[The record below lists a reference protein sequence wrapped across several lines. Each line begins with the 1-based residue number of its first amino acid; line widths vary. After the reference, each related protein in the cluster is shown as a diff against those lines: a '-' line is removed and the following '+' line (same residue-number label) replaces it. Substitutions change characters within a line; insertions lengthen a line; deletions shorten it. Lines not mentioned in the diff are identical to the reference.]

1 MKPTQPNPNPHSEP
15 PATDSS
21 PGLAAPATLRGSLA
35 VPLFMERRIEGADNA
50 RIRPLAG
57 ACMSMPSE
65 RGGNPPAASDL
76 DADPPLLTPAQA
88 AAPLCVS
95 PRTIKRELAK
105 LPAWALRFGH
115 QWRIDSAAL
124 LAAGRRAARKI

>member
-1 MKPTQPNPNPHSEP
+1 MIQPNPNPHSEP
-15 PATDSS
+15 PATVSS
-21 PGLAAPATLRGSLA
+21 PGLAAFSRGSLA
-35 VPLFMERRIEGADNA
+35 APLFTERRIEGADNA

-57 ACMSMPSE
+57 ACLSMPSE

-76 DADPPLLTPAQA
+76 DAAPLLTPAQA

-105 LPAWALRFGH
+105 RPAWALRFGH

-124 LAAGRRAARKI
+124 LAAGRRAARRI